1 MESPPYDHKISALF
15 YFLFLILVTSLGL
28 AIVYYAEPFLFWE
41 HAFSDLGNVTTL
53 HGNSN
58 TVSRSIFSIGLIIES
73 IIMFKI
79 GAYYAGNPQFCNHR
93 VKQWLAFIGAVG
105 FLISLYPND
114 IYHVIHSIGIG
125 MVIGALYLFTMI
137 YHFELRP
144 VVSLRVFYLDLI
156 LVQMVIFPYAVA
168 FFVDSVHKQS
178 LQKFCIMGVFFA
190 LLRIVSATEDG
201 FVLREVIGYFRRRST

>member
-41 HAFSDLGNVTTL
+41 HAFSDLGNVITL

-58 TVSRSIFSIGLIIES
+58 PLSRSIFSIGLIIES

-79 GAYYAGNPQFCNHR
+79 GAYYAGNPHFRNHR
-93 VKQWLAFIGAVG
+93 IKHWLAYLGAIG
-105 FLISLYPND
+105 FLISIYPND
-114 IYHVIHSIGIG
+114 RYHVIHSVGVG

-137 YHFELRP
+137 FHFELKP
-144 VVSLRVFYLDLI
+144 VVSLKVFYIDMF
-156 LVQMVIFPYAVA
+156 LVQMTIFPYAVA
-168 FFVDSVHKQS
+168 FFADSVHKQS
-178 LQKFCIMGVFFA
+178 LQKFCILGVFFA
-190 LLRIVSATEDG
+190 LLRIVSAAEDA
-201 FVLREVIGYFRRRST
+201 FVLREVIGYFRKQSY